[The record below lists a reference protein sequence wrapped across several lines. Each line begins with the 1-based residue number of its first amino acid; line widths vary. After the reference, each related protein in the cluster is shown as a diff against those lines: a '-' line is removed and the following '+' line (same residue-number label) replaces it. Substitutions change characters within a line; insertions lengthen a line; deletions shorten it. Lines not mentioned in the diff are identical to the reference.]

1 MTIHPHDAPANGPEF
16 SASLVFSGGI
26 GLGSYQAGACDA
38 LLSRPS
44 GRIGW
49 IAGSSIGVLNGAMV
63 AGSEPSAVMETLQA
77 YWLRG
82 AAWGSYGPPSPSLR
96 HAANWM
102 SALQTRLFGSLG
114 RLQALGPRLSF
125 SSFYDLTPTVAFLRK
140 TIDFG
145 RLNGGDIRFTVATT
159 DIESGDVVLFDTGK
173 GHRIEM
179 DHLLASCGFLP
190 EFAPV
195 EIGGRLLGDGGLA
208 VNAPFEPIL
217 DEAEGTNDPVFIL
230 DLFARD
236 GRRPTGLESALARK
250 NAIVFGN
257 QTWGRLDAYRRYWDR
272 LPATSRPPVFY
283 LSYFPVKGEAGPEMP
298 YDFSLSSAQNR
309 WSAGRLDMEA
319 GLARMVNAQASSDFV
334 TVIRR
339 PESEGARAL
348 VTAPQR
354 DEGIEQISRDEA
366 VPLPASLV

>member
-1 MTIHPHDAPANGPEF
+1 MNMQHELDPDV
-16 SASLVFSGGI
+16 SASLVLSGGVA
-26 GLGSYQAGACDA
+26 LGSYQAGACDA
-38 LLSRPS
+38 LLSRPNA
-44 GRIGW
+44 RIGW
-49 IAGSSIGVLNGAMV
+49 IAGSSVGVLNGALV
-63 AGSEPSAVMETLQA
+63 VGSEPSRVMETLEA

-82 AAWGSYGPPSPSLR
+82 GAWGSYSPPNASLR

-114 RLQALGPRLSF
+114 RLQAMGPRLSF
-125 SSFYDLTPTVAFLRK
+125 SSFYDLSPTVAFLRR

-159 DIESGDVVLFDTGK
+159 DIESGNVVLFDTGK
-173 GHRIEM
+173 GDKIEM

-217 DEAEGTNDPVFIL
+217 DEAEGTTDPVFIL

-257 QTWGRLDAYRRYWDR
+257 QTWGRLEAYRRFWDR
-272 LPATSRPPVFY
+272 LPAGSRPPIFY
-283 LSYFPVKGEAGPEMP
+283 LSYLPVEGEAGPEMP

-309 WSAGRLDMEA
+309 WSSGRLDMEES
-319 GLARMVNAQASSDFV
+319 LHRLVSARDGSAFV

-339 PESEGARAL
+339 PAPEGTGATVL
-348 VTAPQR
+348 PTLLQPMVT
-354 DEGIEQISRDEA
+354 
-366 VPLPASLV
+366 

>member
-1 MTIHPHDAPANGPEF
+1 MTIHPHEPETDPEF
-16 SASLVFSGGI
+16 STALVFSGGV
-26 GLGSYQAGACDA
+26 GLGSYQGGACDA
-38 LLSRPS
+38 LLSRPNA
-44 GRIGW
+44 RIGW
-49 IAGSSIGVLNGAMV
+49 IAGSSIGALNGAMV
-63 AGSEPSAVMETLQA
+63 AGTEPSRVMEALQA

-82 AAWGSYGPPSPSLR
+82 GAWGPFGPPSDSLR

-125 SSFYDLTPTVAFLRK
+125 SSFYDLAPTVAFLRS

-145 RLNGGDIRFTVATT
+145 RLNGGDIRFTVATV
-159 DIESGDVVLFDTGK
+159 DVESGDVMRFDTGK
-173 GHRIEM
+173 GDRIEM

-195 EIGGRLLGDGGLA
+195 EIDGRLLGDGGLA
-208 VNAPFEPIL
+208 VNAPFEPVL
-217 DEAEGTNDPVFIL
+217 DEAEGTAEPVFIL

-250 NAIVFGN
+250 NALVFGN
-257 QTWGRLDAYRRYWDR
+257 QTWMRLEAYRRHWDR
-272 LPATSRPPVFY
+272 LPAESRPPLFY

-298 YDFSLSSAQNR
+298 YDFSLSSAKLR
-309 WSAGRLDMEA
+309 WNAGRLDMDEA
-319 GLARMVNAQASSDFV
+319 LARLASARASGEAV

-339 PESEGARAL
+339 PESGEAPAAEARPL
-348 VTAPQR
+348 EVR
-354 DEGIEQISRDEA
+354 EEA
-366 VPLPASLV
+366 AA

>member
-1 MTIHPHDAPANGPEF
+1 MTIHPHEPDNEF
-16 SASLVFSGGI
+16 NASLVFSGGV
-26 GLGSYQAGACDA
+26 GLGSYQAGACEA
-38 LLSRPS
+38 LLSRPN

-49 IAGSSIGVLNGAMV
+49 IAGSSVGVLNGAMV
-63 AGSEPSAVMETLQA
+63 AGSEPSAVMESLEA

-82 AAWGSYGPPSPSLR
+82 AGWGSYSTASASLR

-125 SSFYDLTPTVAFLRK
+125 SSFYDLAPTVAFLRR

-145 RLNGGDIRFTVATT
+145 RLNGSDIRFTVATV

-173 GHRIEM
+173 GHKIEM

-195 EIGGRLLGDGGLA
+195 EIDGRLLGDGGLA
-208 VNAPFEPIL
+208 VNAPFESIL
-217 DEAEGTNDPVFIL
+217 DEAEGTSDPVFIL

-236 GRRPTGLESALARK
+236 GGRPTGLESALARK
-250 NAIVFGN
+250 NAMVFGN

-283 LSYFPVKGEAGPEMP
+283 LSYFPVKGEAGPEML
-298 YDFSLSSAQNR
+298 YDFSHSSAQNR
-309 WSAGRLDMEA
+309 WRAGRLDMEEGLVRLSGPRA
-319 GLARMVNAQASSDFV
+319 GSDFV
-334 TVIRR
+334 TAIRR
-339 PESEGARAL
+339 PELEGSQ
-348 VTAPQR
+348 V
-354 DEGIEQISRDEA
+354 
-366 VPLPASLV
+366 LPTKATPVFGSSAA

>member
-1 MTIHPHDAPANGPEF
+1 MTIHAHDVPSNEEF

-38 LLSRPS
+38 LLSRPNA
-44 GRIGW
+44 RIGW

-63 AGSEPSAVMETLQA
+63 AGSEPSAVMESLQA

-82 AAWGSYGPPSPSLR
+82 AAWGPFGPPSAGLR
-96 HAANWM
+96 HSANWM
-102 SALQTRLFGSLG
+102 SALQTRLFGSFG
-114 RLQALGPRLSF
+114 RLQTVGPRLSF
-125 SSFYDLTPTVAFLRK
+125 SSFYDLAPTVAFLSK

-145 RLNGGDIRFTVATT
+145 RLNGGDIRFTAATV

-173 GHRIEM
+173 GHKIEM

-217 DEAEGTNDPVFIL
+217 DEAEGTTDPVFIM

-250 NAIVFGN
+250 NALVYGN
-257 QTWGRLDAYRRYWDR
+257 QTWARLEAYRRYWDR
-272 LPATSRPPVFY
+272 LPAGARPPVLY
-283 LSYFPVKGEAGPEMP
+283 LSYLPVKGEAGPEMP

-309 WSAGRLDMEA
+309 WSAGIRDMEE
-319 GLARMVNAQASSDFV
+319 GLARLQSARASSDFV

-339 PESEGARAL
+339 REPEGTNGPAIARQHA
-348 VTAPQR
+348 A
-354 DEGIEQISRDEA
+354 A
-366 VPLPASLV
+366 

>member
-1 MTIHPHDAPANGPEF
+1 MTIHPHESENDRAF
-16 SASLVFSGGI
+16 SASLVFSGGVA
-26 GLGSYQAGACDA
+26 LGAYQAGACDA
-38 LLSRPS
+38 LLSRPNA
-44 GRIGW
+44 RIGW
-49 IAGSSIGVLNGAMV
+49 IAGSSVGVLNGAMV
-63 AGSEPSAVMETLQA
+63 AGSAPSSVVETLQA

-82 AAWGSYGPPSPSLR
+82 AAWGPFGPPTASLR

-114 RLQALGPRLSF
+114 RLQAVGPRLSF
-125 SSFYDLTPTVAFLRK
+125 SSFYDLAPTVAFLRK

-159 DIESGDVVLFDTGK
+159 DIESGDIVLFDTGK
-173 GHRIEM
+173 GHRIEI

-217 DEAEGTNDPVFIL
+217 DEAEGSKDPVFIL

-257 QTWGRLDAYRRYWDR
+257 QTWIRLDAYRRYWDR
-272 LPATSRPPVFY
+272 LPASGRPPIFY
-283 LSYFPVKGEAGPEMP
+283 LSYLPVKGEAGPEMP
-298 YDFSLSSAQNR
+298 YDFSLPSAHSR
-309 WSAGRLDMEA
+309 WNAGRLDMKA
-319 GLARMVNAQASSDFV
+319 GLASMTKAEAERAFV

-339 PESEGARAL
+339 PDDGEAPPKAVREAGSDLIDRRAGA
-348 VTAPQR
+348 
-354 DEGIEQISRDEA
+354 ISVRGG
-366 VPLPASLV
+366 